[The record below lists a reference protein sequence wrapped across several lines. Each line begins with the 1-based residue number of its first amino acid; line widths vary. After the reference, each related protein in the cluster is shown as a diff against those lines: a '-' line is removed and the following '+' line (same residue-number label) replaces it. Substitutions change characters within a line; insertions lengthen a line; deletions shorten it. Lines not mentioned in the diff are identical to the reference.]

1 MWASRRVR
9 IVTPIRV
16 LLAEDHETV
25 RHGLRLLIDDQDDM
39 CVIAEAADGNLAVER
54 AEAMRPDVVILDVS
68 MPEMNGLAAARA
80 LKQVVPRISIIALTR
95 HDDQSY
101 VHELMAAG
109 ASGYVLKQSPSAHLL
124 QAIRAAA
131 AGDRYLDPALTKDG
145 LRSSAR
151 APAPVKPAITDREQE
166 VLKLVAI
173 GHTNKEIASH
183 LNLSVKTVEVH
194 KANATRKLGFKGRID
209 FVKYA
214 VLQGW
219 LRES

>member
-1 MWASRRVR
+1 MWAFRRVR
-9 IVTPIRV
+9 IVTSIRV

-25 RHGLRLLIDDQDDM
+25 RHGLRLLIDAQDDM
-39 CVIAEAADGNLAVER
+39 CVIAEAADGSVAVER
-54 AEAMRPDVVILDVS
+54 ATAMKPDVVILDVS

-80 LKQVVPRISIIALTR
+80 LKEVVPGVSIIALTR
-95 HDDQSY
+95 HDDPSY

-109 ASGYVLKQSPSAHLL
+109 ASGYVLKQSPSVHLL

-131 AGDRYLDPALTKDG
+131 AGNRYLDPALTEDR
-145 LRSSAR
+145 LRR
-151 APAPVKPAITDREQE
+151 TTLTQAPVKPAITDREQE

-173 GHTNKEIASH
+173 GHTNKEIASQ